1 MQNNIYMM
9 AEIGQAHEGSLGLA
23 HSYIDALASSGV
35 NAIKFQVHIAEAESS
50 IHEPFRK
57 NFSYNDLSRMDYWK
71 RMEFSEEEWAGL
83 KAHCEQ
89 KNLDFVAS
97 PFSISAVGLLERIGV
112 SRIKIGSGEMSNLL
126 LLSFAAKLATEMTLS
141 SGMSSLAE
149 LDSAIAA
156 VRGKCK
162 LSLLQ
167 CTSSYPTGPHQW
179 GLNVIPLL
187 KDRFQIPVG
196 FSDHSGDIYACLAAA
211 ATGAEILE
219 FHVTFDQRMFGPDST
234 SSINIDQVKQLVKGV
249 RQIETAMKFPVDKA
263 DSSEYAMLKTTFG
276 KSLAVNNDLD
286 RGHILTL
293 YDLEAKK
300 PAGYGVSAAHFET
313 VVGRQLQRDLPK
325 WSFLNFSDLL

>member
-1 MQNNIYMM
+1 MQDDIYIM

-50 IHEPFRK
+50 IYEPFRTI
-57 NFSYNDLSRMDYWK
+57 FSYEDLSRMDYWK

-83 KAHCEQ
+83 KSHCEL

-97 PFSISAVGLLERIGV
+97 PFSISALGLLKKIGA

-126 LLSFAAKLATEMTLS
+126 LLSSAGNMATEIILS
-141 SGMSSLAE
+141 SGMSSFIE
-149 LDSAIAA
+149 LDNAVAS

-179 GLNVIPLL
+179 GLNVIPVL
-187 KDRFQIPVG
+187 KDRFQIPIG
-196 FSDHSGDIYACLAAA
+196 FSDHSGDIFACLAAA

-234 SSINIDQVKQLVKGV
+234 SSINIDQVRHLVKGV
-249 RQIETAMKFPVDKA
+249 RQIEVAMKYPVDKA
-263 DSSEYAMLKTTFG
+263 DSSDYATLKSIFG
-276 KSLAVNNDLD
+276 KSLAVNNNLD
-286 RGHILTL
+286 KGHILTL
-293 YDLEAKK
+293 GDLEAKK
-300 PAGYGVSAAHFET
+300 PAGYGVSAAHYDT
-313 VVGRQLQRDLPK
+313 VVGRQLKRDLSK
-325 WSFLNFSDLL
+325 WSFLNCSDVL